1 VVPQDSRRIPYKAA
15 MWRHSFSGSSRHAAD
30 GGDEASSRRLALKVW
45 RPINKGVSYIPPTVI
60 RQGCL
65 QAIDNLGLE
74 APHVIHR
81 FFAKATMALWAS
93 EHKPPNAE
101 GAPSGQGQ
109 RQQPLE

>member
-81 FFAKATMALWAS
+81 FFAKATMKLFGQANTNHPTPRVLHQDKAS
-93 EHKPPNAE
+93 DNSP
-101 GAPSGQGQ
+101 
-109 RQQPLE
+109 